1 MNTSSARTR
10 ILLFSLIPIAGV
22 TAFFIWNS
30 YFHGSKLLRTH
41 PVLKKDYQLLKNED
55 AKTSVESIAMALH
68 RLNSYRLP
76 EGLSEALKREK
87 DPRPQVRSAVAESL
101 AMNVL
106 KGEVL
111 ETSIRFLSDPDES
124 VRVAALTA
132 IGRVGDP
139 RRVEILNKAMQNPA
153 KSVREALLIQSGLYA
168 ATQGADRADHLK
180 SIHAILDQNKGDPAS
195 TTYGLKVL
203 LRVSPNDRESMDRIE
218 SAFLDSKTAPELIPA
233 LYRQIVRARPE
244 LLKKRFSQD
253 ARSKFVALRITAL
266 NSILEL
272 CPPDRWN
279 VIQWAASDES
289 VDAQSKVIA
298 RRIAT
303 YLGGK
308 VDANGSIQNANP
320 SSDRCVLSQQ
330 KKPAP
335 ASAGKPR

>member
-1 MNTSSARTR
+1 MGTSSSRTR
-10 ILLFSLIPIAGV
+10 ILLFSLIPIAGI

-55 AKTSVESIAMALH
+55 EKTSVDSIAMALH

-76 EGLSEALKREK
+76 EGISEALKREK
-87 DPRPQVRSAVAESL
+87 DPRPQIRSAVAESL

-111 ETSIRFLSDPDES
+111 ETSIRLLSDPDES

-132 IGRVGDP
+132 LGRVGDP

-153 KSVREALLIQSGLYA
+153 KSVREELLIRSGLYA
-168 ATQGADRADHLK
+168 ATQGADRTVHLK
-180 SIHAILDQNKGDPAS
+180 AIHSILDQNKGDPAS
-195 TTYGLKVL
+195 ITYGLKIL
-203 LRVSPNDRESMDRIE
+203 LRVSPNDPESLNRIE
-218 SAFLDSKTAPELIPA
+218 AAFLDSKTAPELIPA
-233 LYRQIVRARPE
+233 LYRQLVRARPE

-253 ARSKFVALRITAL
+253 ARSKFIALRVTAL

-272 CPPDRWN
+272 CPSDRWS
-279 VIQWAASDES
+279 VIQWIANDTS
-289 VDAQSKVIA
+289 VDVQSKTIA
-298 RRIAT
+298 KRVAT

-308 VDANGSIQNANP
+308 VNANDSIQSANP
-320 SSDRCVLSQQ
+320 SSDRCALSSRG
-330 KKPAP
+330 KAAP
-335 ASAGKPR
+335 ASTGKPR